1 MGDPLLDEA
10 TRVADAYQREIPSGI
25 SPIADLLRALVE
37 RVQAAEAERD
47 MLGNAAFAGYCA
59 AGGDTDSARN
69 WAEFFRPLT
78 YPIWSEVV
86 EREVRQAIR
95 DEENEA
101 ENQAGIATIRTA
113 ERDEAR
119 GKLDA
124 IDAVLGGEPVGWDDR
139 KQLADIWQRH
149 ARLPEEGL
157 SDAVYAALIAV
168 ANYRAQDIRDV
179 LAIIDGKAPVRPV
192 DSRSAT
198 PGVPGP
204 DAP

>member
-1 MGDPLLDEA
+1 MSDPLLDEA
-10 TRVADAYQREIPSGI
+10 TRLADTGEREGMVVAPTRA
-25 SPIADLLRALVE
+25 LRALVE

-69 WAEFFRPLT
+69 WAEFFRPIT

-124 IDAVLGGEPVGWDDR
+124 VRALVTNPPAFTNRE
-139 KQLADIWQRH
+139 H
-149 ARLPEEGL
+149 GL
-157 SDAVYAALIAV
+157 SIYGHADL
-168 ANYRAQDIRDV
+168 RDDV
-179 LAIIDGKAPVRPV
+179 LAILDGKAPVRPV